1 MTLRNKRIFASI
13 LFVLISVVCIAQQT
27 KDGNNPPQ
35 PLPPPPPPGLSVGVD
50 ATFLI
55 CLALIYGTWRLL
67 KKDVKI

>member
-1 MTLRNKRIFASI
+1 MTLQNKRIFTSI
-13 LFVLISVVCIAQQT
+13 LFVLISVVCFAQT
-27 KDGNNPPQ
+27 KDGDI
-35 PLPPPPPPGLSVGVD
+35 PPPPPPTPPPGLSVGVD